1 MAYTTTRQCLVCASE
16 FQANTSGVYCSPVC
30 RKHADN
36 TRGRVAQ
43 PTIECVICGTSFQR
57 RNKQHKVCGPE
68 CREKFKYSLRIGKDR
83 TPKGIKPPTT
93 VAIIGI
99 PCASCKRGER
109 ASYSD
114 TGWICVAYL
123 AAACKPLGPSPVYY
137 QPLDTT
143 PTP

>member
-1 MAYTTTRQCLVCASE
+1 MATTPRYCVNCGTLFDAYTT
-16 FQANTSGVYCSPVC
+16 GVYCGPAC
-30 RKHADN
+30 RKAGYE
-36 TRGRVAQ
+36 RPAAQ
-43 PTIECVICGTSFQR
+43 HPIIACIICGSLFER
-57 RNKQHKVCGPE
+57 FNKHAKLCSPT
-68 CREKFKYSLRIGKDR
+68 CREKYKYAKRSGKDR
-83 TPKGIKPPTT
+83 TPKGVKPPTT

-99 PCASCKRGER
+99 PCASCKRGDR

-114 TGWICVAYL
+114 TGWICTAYL